1 MNPILNTLDKLY
13 LDNTLN
19 QWLWAMGTAA
29 GIWLV
34 TLLIRRFIR
43 GHYQRM
49 AATEQVELM
58 EVPLQIASKTSTLF
72 LIVLGLFFGLL
83 TLKLSPTVHRVAEKV
98 LLIAACWQVGI
109 WATTGALAWID
120 MKRRHSMA
128 EDRATAGTLGIIAII
143 VRGLIWSV
151 VLLLTLDNLDVN
163 ITTLVAGLGIGGIA
177 IALAVQNVLGDLL
190 ASLSITLDKP
200 FVLGDSLQ
208 VDGFNG
214 KVEHIGIKSTRLR
227 SVDGE
232 QIVMPNADLLKS
244 RMRNFG
250 RMQERRVLFTIGV
263 TYETPRAKLEK
274 IPGMVREIVE
284 SQASV
289 RLDRCH
295 LARLGAYSIDCEVV
309 YFVLSADY
317 NLYMDT
323 QQRIILRLIEAFERE
338 QIEFA
343 YPTQKQWT
351 AIQPGTTL
359 PSDTAGE

>member
-1 MNPILNTLDKLY
+1 MNTFFITLDDLY
-13 LDNTLN
+13 LENRLST
-19 QWLWAMGTAA
+19 WLWALMVGCS
-29 GIWLV
+29 V
-34 TLLIRRFIR
+34 LLITLTIRRIIR
-43 GHYQRM
+43 SHSKRL
-49 AATEQVELM
+49 AATPEVELI
-58 EVPLQIASKTSTLF
+58 EVPLLIASRTNALF
-72 LIVLGLFFGLL
+72 LLVISVFAGMLALRL
-83 TLKLSPTVHRVAEKV
+83 PNVAHHVADKV

-120 MKRRHSMA
+120 LKRRASLVD
-128 EDRATAGTLGIIAII
+128 DRATAGTLGIIAII
-143 VRGLIWSV
+143 VRGLIWAV
-151 VLLLTLDNLDVN
+151 VLLLTLDNLGVN

-214 KVEHIGIKSTRLR
+214 KVENIGIKSTRLR

-232 QIVMPNADLLKS
+232 QIIMPNSDLLKS

-250 RMQERRVLFTIGV
+250 RMQERRVVFSIGV

-274 IPGMVREIVE
+274 VPGMVRAIV
-284 SQASV
+284 SAQDKV

-295 LARLGAYSIDCEVV
+295 LARLNAYSIDCEVV
-309 YFVLSADY
+309 YFMLTADY
-317 NLYMDT
+317 NVYMDT
-323 QQRIILRLIEAFERE
+323 QQKIILALVEAFENE

-343 YPTQKQWT
+343 YPTQRTVTGASTEIPTTTSVT
-351 AIQPGTTL
+351 A
-359 PSDTAGE
+359 